1 VAVPVPTLSAA
12 LWGILMKEKER
23 RRVAV
28 QLLDELRGEVL
39 AAVERMP
46 DGWDQVELSWYVAHR
61 AELLAASPGD
71 RLRRLSYE
79 HAIRSRGL

>member
-1 VAVPVPTLSAA
+1 
-12 LWGILMKEKER
+12 MKEKER

-46 DGWDQVELSWYVAHR
+46 DDWDQVELSWYVAHR
-61 AELLAASPGD
+61 AELLAAAPGD